1 MTTPLVE
8 RLRNLFAM
16 SDDRAR
22 QTRDEAADRIEK
34 LEKAV
39 REELDRLRPW
49 TDRTHSGEPCTHPAC
64 LATQRLTKALEAP

>member
-1 MTTPLVE
+1 MSKTLVE

-34 LEKAV
+34 LEKA
-39 REELDRLRPW
+39 LRSLRHTAEHGTP
-49 TDRTHSGEPCTHPAC
+49 SGIPRPCTC
-64 LATQRLTKALEAP
+64 RSCEVIRKAMEET

>member
-34 LEKAV
+34 LEKA
-39 REELDRLRPW
+39 LRSLRHTAEHGTP
-49 TDRTHSGEPCTHPAC
+49 SGIPRPCTC
-64 LATQRLTKALEAP
+64 RSCEVIRKAMEET